1 MSRLGGP
8 AGSRGLGRRDASD
21 GCRPARP
28 AFPRGC
34 VVRGTQVPEDGAEVS
49 FEGAWLDDAEEV
61 RAADAGLQ
69 EDESAASASPEGDAL
84 PLYSNF
90 SDALESWQLLLLEE
104 AYASTSQR
112 RKISV
117 SASVRPPRAGTET
130 LARASRLTFAT
141 PLSLWRTRALAQ
153 ITELSSEC
161 KLSRSQVLGWLKSRS
176 KLSEDQAETIRAA
189 CLAAIEREEALEETY
204 KKKEAKKA
212 FADLSLG
219 ERRKA
224 RTKDAKIS
232 PLALKTLIKF
242 WGRNRNPTWQN
253 INDIARMTKLS
264 PSIVRGW
271 FKEREPQKQ
280 KSSAMRR
287 RRRRIKI

>member
-1 MSRLGGP
+1 MRL
-8 AGSRGLGRRDASD
+8 SSL
-21 GCRPARP
+21 
-28 AFPRGC
+28 F
-34 VVRGTQVPEDGAEVS
+34 GA
-49 FEGAWLDDAEEV
+49 
-61 RAADAGLQ
+61 
-69 EDESAASASPEGDAL
+69 
-84 PLYSNF
+84 
-90 SDALESWQLLLLEE
+90 
-104 AYASTSQR
+104 
-112 RKISV
+112 
-117 SASVRPPRAGTET
+117 
-130 LARASRLTFAT
+130 
-141 PLSLWRTRALAQ
+141 RALAQ

-271 FKEREPQKQ
+271 FKERREALPQKQ